1 MVNELAGKVAIVTGG
16 ASGIGAGIV
25 EKFLAEGARVVIADV
40 ERDRG
45 EDLAATLGADAAF
58 RLTDVS
64 DPDQVGALVTGAVE
78 TFGGLDVM
86 VNNAGV
92 SSKMHRSFLDDD
104 LADFHRVMS
113 VNVLGVMAGTRD
125 AARYMATRGGGS
137 IVNVSSIGGIQAGGG
152 VMSYRASKA
161 AVIQFTQSAAIE
173 LAYYDIRVNTIAPGN
188 IPTPLLASSNSE
200 KDARRAAA
208 VRAGDSRADASR
220 PPAEAGG
227 HTRGRRGGRAISGR
241 RPVQVRDRDRPASR
255 RRDRHRQSNPASRRQ
270 GKLNQSLD
278 LIRIRALTGQVT
290 TARAARSDRASTT
303 QEAILT
309 AAERLFAEHGVFAV
323 SNRQVSEAAGQ
334 GNNAAVGYH
343 FGTKTDLVRAI
354 EQRHRVAIEQL
365 RESMVAETLQSG
377 AGDDMRSWVA
387 CLVRPLTDHLAA
399 LGNPTW
405 YARFAAQVMTDP
417 AYYNIVVKDALTSE
431 SLVQVIDGINRCLP
445 ELPIEVRV
453 ERNLMARNLLM
464 HTCAERERAMAA
476 GASVPGSSWQAAGS
490 GLIDAVV
497 GLWLA
502 PVTPHE

>member
-1 MVNELAGKVAIVTGG
+1 M
-16 ASGIGAGIV
+16 
-25 EKFLAEGARVVIADV
+25 
-40 ERDRG
+40 
-45 EDLAATLGADAAF
+45 
-58 RLTDVS
+58 
-64 DPDQVGALVTGAVE
+64 
-78 TFGGLDVM
+78 
-86 VNNAGV
+86 
-92 SSKMHRSFLDDD
+92 
-104 LADFHRVMS
+104 
-113 VNVLGVMAGTRD
+113 
-125 AARYMATRGGGS
+125 
-137 IVNVSSIGGIQAGGG
+137 
-152 VMSYRASKA
+152 
-161 AVIQFTQSAAIE
+161 
-173 LAYYDIRVNTIAPGN
+173 
-188 IPTPLLASSNSE
+188 
-200 KDARRAAA
+200 
-208 VRAGDSRADASR
+208 
-220 PPAEAGG
+220 
-227 HTRGRRGGRAISGR
+227 
-241 RPVQVRDRDRPASR
+241 
-255 RRDRHRQSNPASRRQ
+255 
-270 GKLNQSLD
+270 
-278 LIRIRALTGQVT
+278 TGQVT

-354 EQRHRVAIEQL
+354 EENHRVPIERL
-365 RESMVAETLQSG
+365 RENMVTEIVQSG
-377 AGDDMRSWVA
+377 AAEDMRSWVA

-431 SLVQVIDGINRCLP
+431 SLVQVIEGINRCLP

-502 PVTPHE
+502 PVTPHD